1 MRRRMILSTT
11 IASIAIALAVFCV
24 GVYASMT
31 QEFAMSNTIGFKSS
45 EHIYL
50 SFEGEISSCKQTEGD
65 VWKQSGVYNT
75 KDEYLYAK
83 GLKYSQKFKEE
94 DRQTQGQYNSYVWTV
109 TESIR
114 FIDDK
119 TAIVYTFELYNYS
132 TVKTEIMLSFKQ
144 NGTSISN
151 KVSCAITNNSR
162 VSVGPG
168 QTIENYTGIQ
178 TIILDE
184 YVIGQAEQ
192 PAKCVFTV
200 STSISGG
207 NFGAVEEENNFV
219 IEAAKHG

>member
-45 EHIYL
+45 EHVYL
-50 SFEGEISSCKQTEGD
+50 SFEGEISSCVQTQGD
-65 VWKQSGVYNT
+65 VWKESGVYKT

-83 GLKYSQKFKEE
+83 GLKYSQKFQEE

-109 TESIR
+109 TESIK

-119 TAIVYTFELYNYS
+119 TAIVYTFELSNYS

-144 NGTSISN
+144 NGTSINN
-151 KVSCAITNNSR
+151 KVSCNITRNPR
-162 VSVGPG
+162 VSLTGG
-168 QTIENYTGIQ
+168 ETIENYTGIQ
-178 TIILDE
+178 QIILDE
-184 YVIGQAEQ
+184 YVIGQSDQ

-200 STSISGG
+200 STSING
-207 NFGAVEEENNFV
+207 NAFGAVEEENNFV
-219 IEAAKHG
+219 IEATKHG